1 MLISSTQSTENRIRS
16 SKESSNLHF
25 TTISTM
31 KLNLSLTLTLQLQQ
45 QDWLNSPISP
55 DLTVG
60 PLSFYLVYDPSGN
73 SFYVRGQC

>member
-1 MLISSTQSTENRIRS
+1 
-16 SKESSNLHF
+16 
-25 TTISTM
+25 M